1 MGACRLCWCWASDP
15 RTEQTGEVGYTV
27 KFRKHLPIHPS
38 RHPKAHLDSPM
49 NLRTLPRFLNHS
61 LAVVALGLALQAPA
75 LAQAPK
81 GAVPAGCFVAHFKS
95 LVLKT
100 HNPENRANLAE
111 DWLKRY
117 AAACSR
123 EQLASIRANSPNWL
137 GTALTLEVSSIIDA
151 SMEAKDA
158 GNPAMLAQMYESAG
172 QAPGS
177 STVTHTTP
185 VPRAPVVQPSAST
198 MPQAGA
204 VNYGN
209 MAGNTN
215 TNINNNQLG
224 NTTPAQANPVPPAPT
239 SPLPPKTR

>member
-1 MGACRLCWCWASDP
+1 
-15 RTEQTGEVGYTV
+15 
-27 KFRKHLPIHPS
+27 
-38 RHPKAHLDSPM
+38 M
-49 NLRTLPRFLNHS
+49 NLPTLPRFLNQS
-61 LAVVALGLALQAPA
+61 FAVVALGLALQAPA

-100 HNPENRANLAE
+100 HNPENRASLAE

-151 SMEAKDA
+151 TMEVKDA

-172 QAPGS
+172 QASGS
-177 STVTHTTP
+177 GTVTHTTP
-185 VPRAPVVQPSAST
+185 APRAPVVQPSANT

-215 TNINNNQLG
+215 INNNQLG
-224 NTTPAQANPVPPAPT
+224 NTAPAQANPVPPAPT